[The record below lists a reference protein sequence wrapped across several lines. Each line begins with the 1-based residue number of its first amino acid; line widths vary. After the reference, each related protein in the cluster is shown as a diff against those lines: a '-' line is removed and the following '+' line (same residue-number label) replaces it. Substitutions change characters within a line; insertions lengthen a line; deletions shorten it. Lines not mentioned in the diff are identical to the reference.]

1 MLESILDFLRKLQVE
16 SQVHP
21 GFDIGSIFVI
31 IILASA
37 FVITFIEYRAHT
49 RHDREEKEREEKRAI
64 REQKI
69 SREASAKGLY
79 RDYLRVALEYPELS
93 SAKYNKD
100 DPIDAD
106 KYDTFLSIMLYS
118 FDEGVNYTESEFY
131 IPVIK
136 WQIRVHDD
144 CIRQILHKDVPK
156 KDSFRSVYS
165 PKFLEYV
172 DEAFAEI
179 DEEKASG
186 GKNNP

>member
-1 MLESILDFLRKLQVE
+1 V
-16 SQVHP
+16 
-21 GFDIGSIFVI
+21 GN
-31 IILASA
+31 
-37 FVITFIEYRAHT
+37 Y
-49 RHDREEKEREEKRAI
+49 
-64 REQKI
+64 
-69 SREASAKGLY
+69 
-79 RDYLRVALEYPELS
+79 YLRVALAYPELS

-131 IPVIK
+131 IPVIN

-144 CIRQILHKDVPK
+144 YIRQILHKDAPE

-165 PKFLEYV
+165 PKFLKYV

-179 DEEKASG
+179 DEEKALG
-186 GKNNP
+186 GKRSPSNQL